1 MHVGAEHAVDYL
13 PQIFLGQDEATGG
26 VATPRADRAARPVAA
41 AVDIRQP
48 IHPENFMRILVPV
61 LLLSLLLLAA
71 PHAFAGEAAATNAEE
86 AAVLEDSAALN
97 NADLEALMSVLAP
110 SLRIYKPATEPH
122 TLVGPLSERIGTRE
136 KVRQY
141 FTEAFRQGPQGRHEV
156 VDMVSLGELVLARV
170 EFQLPGESAVRPMI
184 TGFRV
189 RDGRIDRIWHIA
201 RFDREPAGSE
211 ASQAVI
217 DRFNE
222 AADRN
227 DVETFLSLFAPDAR
241 NFHFRGAPDT
251 LGGAPSKSLID
262 AESRGRVFRTMFA
275 ERPARI
281 EVLDGFALG
290 EWVVSRD
297 RATQRDGSVSE
308 GLSLYRVQGGRIVD
322 DWFLAQQ
329 ARPPSHSGSGAK
341 QAGE

>member
-1 MHVGAEHAVDYL
+1 
-13 PQIFLGQDEATGG
+13 
-26 VATPRADRAARPVAA
+26 
-41 AVDIRQP
+41 
-48 IHPENFMRILVPV
+48 MRILILFII
-61 LLLSLLLLAA
+61 LLVA
-71 PHAFAGEAAATNAEE
+71 PCAFATETTASNAEE
-86 AAVLEDSAALN
+86 AVVLKDSAALN
-97 NADLEALMSVLAP
+97 NADLDALMAVLAP

-136 KVRQY
+136 QVRGY
-141 FTEAFRQGPQGRHEV
+141 FNEAFKQGPQGRHEV

-170 EFQLPGESAVRPMI
+170 EFQLPGESTIRPMI

-189 RDGRIDRIWHIA
+189 RDGQIDRIWHIA
-201 RFDREPAGSE
+201 RFDSEPAGSD
-211 ASQAVI
+211 AAQAVI

-241 NFHFRGAPDT
+241 NFHFRAVPDT
-251 LGGAPSKSLID
+251 LGGGPSKSISD

-281 EVLDGFALG
+281 EALDGFALG

-297 RATQRDGSVSE
+297 RATQQDGSVSE
-308 GLSLYRVQGGRIVD
+308 GLSLYRVQDGRIVD

-329 ARPPSHSGSGAK
+329 ARPTSQSALSAK
-341 QAGE
+341 QPGQ